1 MLRHIKAYYGC
12 YETIKNGGF
21 HIHTLL
27 YHFDSPNPNTLIQT
41 LRDDEYLWE
50 HTINYLNDIITRDIN
65 MYKSSNSITQN
76 ENDKCDDYIHP
87 CTARPLDTNENTFHE
102 LFDNDVCKWMN
113 VCNDHECNP
122 TCYKSYI
129 DTSKKLCK
137 YSFPQPLINATHFD
151 NDVGLLH
158 IKRIDKCLNNFSL
171 YIICI

>member
-1 MLRHIKAYYGC
+1 
-12 YETIKNGGF
+12 
-21 HIHTLL
+21 
-27 YHFDSPNPNTLIQT
+27 
-41 LRDDEYLWE
+41 
-50 HTINYLNDIITRDIN
+50 
-65 MYKSSNSITQN
+65 
-76 ENDKCDDYIHP
+76 
-87 CTARPLDTNENTFHE
+87 
-102 LFDNDVCKWMN
+102 MN